1 MNAIT
6 DQRRGGGP
14 FGRGAVLG
22 MVVIGFTAFIAMLYF
37 LSTGDTGGKDNN
49 GAAHAAANGLNGYS
63 ALVRMLEAEGY
74 EVNRSR
80 EASGMDTP
88 DLLIL
93 TPPSFADAE
102 EMTKILRDRAYT
114 GPTLVILPK
123 WMAFG
128 FPAGTPEEVRRK
140 VKDGWVQLGDAFAP
154 DWMADLDEPFAIET
168 EVATDETPTWAGLQA
183 QGVLPDSSVVGASRK
198 SGQTALLMDGSGRPL
213 VVQFNNVDMFGG
225 ASDTEPVTYV
235 IEPDLMN
242 NYGLS
247 DGERAAMALRLV
259 EEAGYG
265 SDYPVTF
272 DLTLNGLGAS
282 VNLLTLA
289 FRPPFLAATLCLI
302 VAMLIVGWRSFQ
314 RFGPAVAN
322 GPAIAFGKSRLVT
335 NGAGLIMRAGRLRLL
350 AEPYADLS
358 ARRLADALGLTKHD
372 PESIDAALAVRLPQE
387 EPFSRRAARLR
398 DAKKPSEI
406 LRAAQALKE
415 LEGKLSK

>member
-1 MNAIT
+1 MSPAT

-14 FGRGAVLG
+14 FSRGAVLG

-63 ALVRMLEAEGY
+63 ALVRLLEAEGY

-80 EASGMDTP
+80 ETSGLDTP
-88 DLLIL
+88 DLLVL
-93 TPPSFADAE
+93 TPPSFSDAE
-102 EMTKILRDRAYT
+102 EITKIIQNRAYV

-128 FPAGTPEEVRRK
+128 FPPGTPQEVQAK
-140 VKDGWVQLGDAFAP
+140 VKEGWVQLGDAYPP
-154 DWMADLDEPFAIET
+154 DWVSEMDEPFAIEP
-168 EVATDETPTWAGLQA
+168 EVATDKTPTWAGMEA
-183 QGVLPDSSVVGASRK
+183 QGELPDTAVVGASPK
-198 SGQTALLMDGSGRPL
+198 SNQTALLIDGATRALAVEFS
-213 VVQFNNVDMFGG
+213 NVDTFGD
-225 ASDTEPVTYV
+225 STDTEPVTYV
-235 IEPDLMN
+235 IEPDMMN

-259 EEAGYG
+259 ERAGYG

-350 AEPYADLS
+350 AKPYADLS

-372 PESIDAALAVRLPQE
+372 PETIDAALALRLPQE

-398 DAKKPSEI
+398 DATKPSEI